1 MTDPASARDIHSLF
15 SANAGE
21 GDLVQARK
29 VEDAIGLCLSG
40 GGYRAMIYHVGA
52 LIRLNEQ
59 GLFPQLKEFASVS
72 GGSITAGG
80 VPVAW
85 APLPFDE
92 GGTAVKFNREVAQP
106 PLRLSRRGV

>member
-72 GGSITAGG
+72 GGSITAGAAPPGSPPPPFAQRGEG
-80 VPVAW
+80 VQ
-85 APLPFDE
+85 LPA
-92 GGTAVKFNREVAQP
+92 GG
-106 PLRLSRRGV
+106 